1 MLAAANFADNPR
13 AAAASAAA
21 AAVACTARLGGG
33 FGPTVANLG
42 PPGVAHLMQPT
53 QIQQPQIF
61 SSLVS

>member
-1 MLAAANFADNPR
+1 MLAAANFAENPS

-42 PPGVAHLMQPT
+42 PPGVAQLMQPT
-53 QIQQPQIF
+53 HVQQPQI
-61 SSLVS
+61 SASLVC